1 MKSIITYHVYPD
13 GLRVWVDGE
22 LVVIIPRTKF
32 LYLIKQLVNAL

>member
-1 MKSIITYHVYPD
+1 MKSIVTYHVYPD

-22 LVVIIPRTKF
+22 LVVIIPRAKF